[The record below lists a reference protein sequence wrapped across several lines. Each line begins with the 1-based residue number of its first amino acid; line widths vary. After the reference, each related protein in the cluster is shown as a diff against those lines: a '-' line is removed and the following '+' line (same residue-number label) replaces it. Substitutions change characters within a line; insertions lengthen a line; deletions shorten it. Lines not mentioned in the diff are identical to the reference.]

1 MPFQLEIVSPER
13 RAFTDEVDMV
23 IVPGIDGQLGILPHH
38 TRLISVLGVGEL
50 RIKKGGTEQSLLIS
64 GGFVE
69 VRPDKVIVMADLAE
83 HSDEIDETR
92 AAEARKR
99 AEAELDQAKDPVD
112 IARVRAALQTALMR
126 ERIATRRRSGDRRQP
141 PTFIPQIPI
150 RTRIATIAMITRQN
164 VRLSLRFGCPSV
176 IGPSVSS
183 PDGSCDSRVRR
194 PTACASIGPWKT
206 TDR

>member
-83 HSDEIDETR
+83 HSDEIDESR

-126 ERIATRRRSGDRRQP
+126 ERIATRRRSRG
-141 PTFIPQIPI
+141 
-150 RTRIATIAMITRQN
+150 
-164 VRLSLRFGCPSV
+164 
-176 IGPSVSS
+176 
-183 PDGSCDSRVRR
+183 
-194 PTACASIGPWKT
+194 
-206 TDR
+206 